1 MPLIHKLRGG
11 KMKYKFL
18 NKYIQKK
25 YHKLYSDWS
34 YIQLIEHF
42 NIR

>member
-1 MPLIHKLRGG
+1 MLLAHKLRGG

-25 YHKLYSDWS
+25 YHKLYKDWS
-34 YIQLIEHF
+34 YLDLIDYF
-42 NIR
+42 KSL